1 MTTVMDLPM
10 QWFVLMTMLVTGALL
25 GLFFDSYAVLLTE
38 LRFLRRWQSIG
49 DLLYWILALFL
60 VFFLLLV
67 VSNGIVRIV
76 SYWLLLVGFLL
87 YRFTIHTQWINFQR
101 KAVRTTVITVV
112 KASLPFRWLVVSLMR
127 VKRNHAV
134 DQHIDGDDQ

>member
-1 MTTVMDLPM
+1 MTTVMDVSM
-10 QWFVLMTMLVTGALL
+10 QWFVLMTMLVMGALL
-25 GLFFDSYAVLLTE
+25 GLIFDSYAVLMTE

-87 YRFTIHTQWINFQR
+87 YRFTIHTQWIGFQH
-101 KAVRTTVITVV
+101 KAFRAVAVVVV
-112 KASLPFRWLVVSLMR
+112 KATLLFRWLVSSLMR
-127 VKRNHAV
+127 VKRNHTV
-134 DQHIDGDDQ
+134 DQHSDGDDQ